1 VVWFAA
7 IAQILRAPHWAAPMT
22 EHDVVDIAAL
32 LARLP
37 LFSAITSAHIEHLA
51 AASREKRIRKG
62 ETLFHRGDL
71 PRGFYAVV
79 YGQIK
84 LAFSSPQGTEK
95 VVEVIGARQ
104 TFGEAVMFMQRPY
117 PVFAEALAD
126 TLLVHIPSK
135 AVIELLEADSTFA
148 LHMLAGLS
156 MRVHQLIQDVE
167 SYSLRSGAQ
176 RLIGYLIRNCQEP
189 ETGADRTMDLELPTS
204 KQVIASL
211 LNLTPETFSRVLHDL
226 SSSGLITVHGR
237 HITINDIEQLRR
249 YEP

>member
-1 VVWFAA
+1 MA
-7 IAQILRAPHWAAPMT
+7 
-22 EHDVVDIAAL
+22 EHDAVDIAAL

-37 LFSAITSAHIEHLA
+37 LFSAITPAHIQHLA
-51 AASREKRIRKG
+51 AASREKRLARG
-62 ETLFHRGDL
+62 ETLFHRGDI

-79 YGQIK
+79 YGQVK

-95 VVEVIGARQ
+95 VVEIIGPRQ
-104 TFGEAVMFMQRPY
+104 TFGEAVMFMQKAY

-126 TLLVHIPSK
+126 TLVVHIPRK
-135 AVIELLEADSTFA
+135 AVVELLDSDSTFA

-176 RLIGYLIRNCQEP
+176 RLIGYLIRNCEEP
-189 ETGADRTMDLELPTS
+189 ETGAGNTLDLELPTS

-226 SSSGLITVHGR
+226 SASGLITVHGR
-237 HITINDIEQLRR
+237 RITINDIERLRH